1 MFSTK
6 KTTKLR
12 IFTQKLILWYK
23 KFSSKKKTFKVAL
36 HYLLKFLILLD
47 TIFNLNYVLTHNKY
61 FVRPVINSKILQKII
76 NKFIPEFKMH

>member
-1 MFSTK
+1 MVQK
-6 KTTKLR
+6 
-12 IFTQKLILWYK
+12 IFIK
-23 KFSSKKKTFKVAL
+23 KKKTFKVAL

>member
-1 MFSTK
+1 MVQK
-6 KTTKLR
+6 
-12 IFTQKLILWYK
+12 IFI
-23 KFSSKKKTFKVAL
+23 KKKTFKVAL